1 MTMLHSNL
9 DTPYE
14 TSLRALLLLAA
25 LREPASVYQIAG
37 IDMVAV
43 NAKAYGLDDRNLNG
57 DHRFAKTEFDARW
70 NLTEEAIKQLTLK
83 GLTQLV
89 LRPNGYFYSL
99 TNSGQQVANRLP
111 GSYAADYF
119 ASCREILEQAGE
131 KNLEAWLS
139 AMIDDKAR
147 RRNV

>member
-1 MTMLHSNL
+1 MLHSNL

-57 DHRFAKTEFDARW
+57 ESQIR
-70 NLTEEAIKQLTLK
+70 
-83 GLTQLV
+83 
-89 LRPNGYFYSL
+89 
-99 TNSGQQVANRLP
+99 
-111 GSYAADYF
+111 
-119 ASCREILEQAGE
+119 
-131 KNLEAWLS
+131 
-139 AMIDDKAR
+139 
-147 RRNV
+147 